1 MHSKLIRKTQILNK
15 FNNAFALTVATAI
28 IPVVFQVWYV
38 RYASYEIDPQIF
50 GRFTLLLTLAAVST
64 TIFWT
69 IPSTAFVRYFNET
82 TDRQTFINEFR
93 FIQLLINILSAM
105 LVLVYC
111 GLDDETDLMTA
122 SLLILFIIFQNN
134 ASLNKQIILQGL
146 WRKKYFVIST
156 LDKIFRYLFPVLLF
170 YYFRSLNALLVG
182 ILLGSILV
190 NLLGLIYNQ
199 KYSYGIICI
208 PRKIKIYFAYGF
220 PLIFTSLFSWIIV
233 FSDRY
238 FIQYFMGE
246 ASVGQYSIL
255 AQVASFSSILNIIFS
270 MYVNPIIYKD
280 YSENKKRAIKKLF
293 LYIRKFA
300 IVLTAIFLIFIVT
313 PKEFFSILINPAFIE
328 SDDNYQVFL
337 SLFLASIISVFQNSI
352 SLIFT
357 LNKRLDALAVIW
369 AAAAT
374 VNIIGNFFIA
384 EYGLIAASF
393 STCISY
399 SLVVILNF
407 VWLSRNPQYKST
419 NS

>member
-15 FNNAFALTVATAI
+15 FNNAFVLTVATAI
-28 IPVVFQVWYV
+28 IPVVFQVLYV

-82 TDRQTFINEFR
+82 TDKQTFINEFR

-105 LVLVYC
+105 LVLAYC
-111 GLDDETDLMTA
+111 GLDDETDFITA

-156 LDKIFRYLFPVLLF
+156 LDKIFRYLFPIVLF
-170 YYFRSLNALLVG
+170 YYFRSLNALLAG
-182 ILLGSILV
+182 ILIGSFAV
-190 NLLGLIYNQ
+190 NLLGIIYNQ
-199 KYSYGIICI
+199 QYSYGIVCI

-220 PLIFTSLFSWIIV
+220 PLIFTSLFSWTIV

-280 YSENKKRAIKKLF
+280 YSENKNRAINKLF
-293 LYIRKFA
+293 FYIRKFA
-300 IVLTAIFLIFIVT
+300 MVLTAIFLIFIVT
-313 PKEFFSILINPAFIE
+313 PKEFFSILINPTFIE
-328 SDDNYQVFL
+328 SDDNYQVFIC
-337 SLFLASIISVFQNSI
+337 LFLASIISVFQNSI
-352 SLIFT
+352 SLVFT
-357 LNKRLDALAVIW
+357 LNKKLDALAAIW
-369 AAAAT
+369 AGGAAI
-374 VNIIGNFFIA
+374 NIIGNLFIG
-384 EYGLIAASF
+384 EYGLIAAAV
-393 STCISY
+393 STCLSY
-399 SLVVILNF
+399 FFILMLNF
-407 VWLSRNPQYKST
+407 GWLRGKKVMRT
-419 NS
+419 KI

>member
-1 MHSKLIRKTQILNK
+1 MIRKTQILNK

-28 IPVVFQVWYV
+28 IPVVFQVLYV

-69 IPSTAFVRYFNET
+69 MPSTAFVRYFNET

-105 LVLVYC
+105 LVLAYC
-111 GLDDETDLMTA
+111 GLDDETDLITA

-156 LDKIFRYLFPVLLF
+156 LDKIFRYLFPIVLF

-182 ILLGSILV
+182 ILIGSLAV
-190 NLLGLIYNQ
+190 NFLGLIYNQ
-199 KYSYGIICI
+199 KYGYGIVCI

-280 YSENKKRAIKKLF
+280 YSENKKRAIKRLF
-293 LYIRKFA
+293 IYIRKFA
-300 IVLTAIFLIFIVT
+300 MVLTAIFLIFIVT
-313 PKEFFSILINPAFIE
+313 PKDFFSILINPTFIE
-328 SDDNYQVFL
+328 SNDNYQVFL

-369 AAAAT
+369 AAAAAI
-374 VNIIGNFFIA
+374 NIIGNCFIA

-407 VWLSRNPQYKST
+407 VWLSKNPQYMSS
-419 NS
+419 NL